1 VIREFPVPTTDEHEN
16 QGRVLIVEDDE
27 SAAVFVTRVLER
39 AGFES
44 SWAVD
49 ADQASA
55 LLADSDYQV
64 LLTDFR
70 LPGRSGIELVSEAR
84 SMQPAIGIAVMT
96 SFNEP
101 DLERTARSRGADDF
115 FEKPLTASTLVSRI
129 TTLVE
134 RVRISGPR
142 PPTVPPA
149 LGESAV
155 SAVAVPGVPR
165 GGTPGLPPVSP
176 STTGCEKAGEGRG
189 LGEGSGGDA
198 GSLTQGYPTA
208 NLLDEVMPGPVFRR
222 IGSTRRALSAVQVW
236 ASAAP
241 VVSHVVSGTGPVASP
256 RTSPACT
263 YAY

>member
-1 VIREFPVPTTDEHEN
+1 MAARDEHEN
-16 QGRVLIVEDDE
+16 QGRVLVVEDDE

-44 SWAVD
+44 SWVVD
-49 ADQASA
+49 ADQAVA

-70 LPGRSGIELVSEAR
+70 LPGRSGLELVSETR
-84 SMQPAIGIAVMT
+84 SMQPEIGIAVMT

-101 DLERTARSRGADDF
+101 DLERTARSKGADDF

-142 PPTVPPA
+142 PPTAPQARGANAVP
-149 LGESAV
+149 
-155 SAVAVPGVPR
+155 AVAVPGVPR
-165 GGTPGLPPVSP
+165 GGAPGLPPASP
-176 STTGCEKAGEGRG
+176 STTGCEKAGEGQG
-189 LGEGSGGDA
+189 LSEGSGGDA
-198 GSLTQGYPTA
+198 GSLTLGFPPTS
-208 NLLDEVMPGPVFRR
+208 LLDEMMPSPVFRR
-222 IGSTRRALSAVQVW
+222 IGSTRRALSVVQVW
-236 ASAAP
+236 ASVAP

-256 RTSPACT
+256 RTSPACSF
-263 YAY
+263 AR